1 MNPFLF
7 ALYAWKETTTLHVTF
22 KNVSGNGLQDEVT
35 NLTGELKISVIE
47 LLKSLV
53 TLEGNRKRSFAC
65 LLSRTVLR
73 TYILQ
78 IPQQSHNDC
87 NLPDSYHKHYPSS
100 SVYEIKAGI
109 KKSTSI
115 G

>member
-7 ALYAWKETTTLHVTF
+7 ALYGWRETTTLHVTF
-22 KNVSGNGLQDEVT
+22 KNVSGNGLRDDVT

-47 LLKSLV
+47 LLKSLMA
-53 TLEGNRKRSFAC
+53 LEGNMRINFAC
-65 LLSRTVLR
+65 LLTHSVLR

-78 IPQQSHNDC
+78 IPRMGYNDC
-87 NLPDSYHKHYPSS
+87 NLPDSYHKYYPSS
-100 SVYEIKAGI
+100 SVHEIKAGI